1 MERCPNCR
9 ARTEDRPECRRCGMG
24 LALLQSV
31 EQAAERALSEA
42 LAELAHGRPAAAA
55 RAAERALA
63 LKRTPAAEQL
73 AHFVRMRRDAAARD
87 LLQDLTA
94 QS

>member
-9 ARTEDRPECRRCGMG
+9 ARTDGQPECRRCGMG

-31 EQAAERALSEA
+31 EQAAEQALSEA
-42 LAELAHGRPAAAA
+42 LAELAQGRPGAAA

-63 LKRTPAAEQL
+63 LKRTPAGEQV
-73 AHFVRMRRDAAARD
+73 AHFARLRRDAAARD
-87 LLQDLTA
+87 LLRDLTA

>member
-9 ARTEDRPECRRCGMG
+9 ARIDGRPECRRCGMEV
-24 LALLQSV
+24 ALLQSV

-42 LAELAHGRPAAAA
+42 LAELAQGRPAAAA

-63 LKRTPAAEQL
+63 LRRTPAAEQVAQFL
-73 AHFVRMRRDAAARD
+73 RQRRDAAARD
-87 LLQDLTA
+87 LLRDLTA
-94 QS
+94 QP